1 MADHLE
7 VLRQYNAWR
16 RGDDERTFDE
26 TGLTP
31 AQVGQAID
39 SVIDECEDRR
49 RTERNRDMWKGQC
62 ERQAAK
68 LEQLNQIVTGDFES
82 KEAFV
87 ARVRAVIRG
96 EVANG

>member
-7 VLRQYNAWR
+7 VLRQFNAWR
-16 RGDDERTFDE
+16 RDQIDQYPF
-26 TGLTP
+26 TP
-31 AQVGQAID
+31 TEIGQAID
-39 SVIDECEDRR
+39 AAITECEDRR

-68 LEQLNQIVTGDFES
+68 LEQLSRIVTGDFES

-87 ARVRAVIRG
+87 ARVRAVLHG
-96 EVANG
+96 EAA

>member
-1 MADHLE
+1 MNTKWH
-7 VLRQYNAWR
+7 
-16 RGDDERTFDE
+16 
-26 TGLTP
+26 
-31 AQVGQAID
+31 
-39 SVIDECEDRR
+39 
-49 RTERNRDMWKGQC
+49 C